1 MCTQKITQNMTF
13 FIIVRNLLLHRGSS
27 TELLVGTPLWIRKKI
42 CGFAKIATLP
52 TNFIPKIVGRAI
64 IVRDANCFHHFED
77 GVCSLHGLLVMP
89 VVQLLDILCSLF
101 NSMWDI
107 WRKILHHNPPQIFC
121 KICFTSHTYTQSN
134 LAPFMTSIQ
143 VSKWKRKKERLPDG
157 STFNPCPS
165 QTLKISISPLL

>member
-1 MCTQKITQNMTF
+1 MYPKDHTEHDIFHHSEKLAIASG
-13 FIIVRNLLLHRGSS
+13 FINRAPGRYSS
-27 TELLVGTPLWIRKKI
+27 LNKEKI

-107 WRKILHHNPPQIFC
+107 
-121 KICFTSHTYTQSN
+121 
-134 LAPFMTSIQ
+134 
-143 VSKWKRKKERLPDG
+143 
-157 STFNPCPS
+157 
-165 QTLKISISPLL
+165 

>member
-1 MCTQKITQNMTF
+1 VYPKDHTEHDIFHHSEKLAIASGFINRAPGRYCSLNKEKNLWVCEDCHTF
-13 FIIVRNLLLHRGSS
+13 HKFH
-27 TELLVGTPLWIRKKI
+27 
-42 CGFAKIATLP
+42 
-52 TNFIPKIVGRAI
+52 PKNSWESHH
-64 IVRDANCFHHFED
+64 VRDANCFHHFED

-107 WRKILHHNPPQIFC
+107 WRKILHHEPPQIFC
-121 KICFTSHTYTQSN
+121 KICFTSHTYTDSN

-143 VSKWKRKKERLPDG
+143 VSKWKWKKERLPDG

-165 QTLKISISPLL
+165 QTLKISISPSL